1 MILSFAPLIRHRDL
15 RLLYVGEFVSSMGSM
30 LTVVV
35 LPYQIFHLTHSSL
48 AVGMIGIAQLAPLL
62 GTGLIGGAYADSMDR
77 RKLVIFSALA
87 LLACAIAFA
96 LNSNGSQPQLWLIY
110 LLAAI
115 ASAAKGFYEPTLQA
129 MMPRLAAPE
138 EMPALSALNSLKGTT
153 AMVVGPALGGI
164 LIARFGI
171 AATYWTDA
179 LSYLVFLGTLLG
191 MSPMPASSSAPSPGL
206 KSIQEGIHYAAN
218 RQDLIGTYLVD
229 FVAVIFGM
237 PMALFPAIAETFGGA
252 ATLGWLYAAPSA
264 GAFVAALLSGWTKR
278 IRRHGAAIAI
288 AASVWGLA
296 IIAFG
301 FTKNLPLSLFFLAL
315 AGGAD
320 MVSGIFRTTIWNTT
334 IPDHLR
340 GRMAGIEMLSYMSGP
355 LLGNAESGLAAAL
368 AGTQFAVVSGGV
380 LCVIGVFFCVCKLPL
395 FWQYDSRSGGSRLID
410 SECEAQES
418 SLPPTI

>member
-1 MILSFAPLIRHRDL
+1 
-15 RLLYVGEFVSSMGSM
+15 
-30 LTVVV
+30 
-35 LPYQIFHLTHSSL
+35 
-48 AVGMIGIAQLAPLL
+48 
-62 GTGLIGGAYADSMDR
+62 
-77 RKLVIFSALA
+77 
-87 LLACAIAFA
+87 
-96 LNSNGSQPQLWLIY
+96 
-110 LLAAI
+110 
-115 ASAAKGFYEPTLQA
+115 
-129 MMPRLAAPE
+129 
-138 EMPALSALNSLKGTT
+138 
-153 AMVVGPALGGI
+153 MVVGPALGGI